1 VKATGTYPLRRGAE
15 EVARLRMQAAA
26 MEPDAEVLFEQIGVQ
41 PGWSCLDLACGVG
54 GVTNLLSRFVG
65 PTDRVVGLDSDPDK
79 LAAARIWAQANGLSN
94 VEFVEGDAYH
104 TNLPRESFDLVHIR
118 FLLTTVGRDD
128 ELLSEALAL
137 TRPGGIV
144 ALQEADV
151 VTLACY
157 PPHPAWD
164 RLKDAIIGVF
174 ARTGG
179 DPYAGRRLFGMLRRA
194 GLEDVRFRPFLVGFT
209 SQDWMARFLPNTAAS
224 MREAI
229 LGAGLM
235 SPSELDE
242 AITACERHLADLD
255 TISTSYLVY
264 QAWGRKPAS
273 PS

>member
-1 VKATGTYPLRRGAE
+1 
-15 EVARLRMQAAA
+15 
-26 MEPDAEVLFEQIGVQ
+26 
-41 PGWSCLDLACGVG
+41 
-54 GVTNLLSRFVG
+54 
-65 PTDRVVGLDSDPDK
+65 
-79 LAAARIWAQANGLSN
+79 
-94 VEFVEGDAYH
+94 
-104 TNLPRESFDLVHIR
+104 
-118 FLLTTVGRDD
+118 
-128 ELLSEALAL
+128 
-137 TRPGGIV
+137 
-144 ALQEADV
+144 V
-151 VTLACY
+151 VTLGCH

-164 RLKDAIIGVF
+164 RLKAVIAEVF
-174 ARTGG
+174 TRTGG
-179 DPYAGRRLFGMLRRA
+179 DTSAGGRLYGLLRSA
-194 GLEDVRFRPFLVGFT
+194 GLEAVRFRPFLVGFT